1 MGRKTT
7 RNHHMKSNLDKA
19 AKVAFELFYLDEFQW
34 EDAPPAEKRRW
45 RRIAAKAAAALATHD
60 PLVELDKWFATGRFC
75 IGTVM
80 RKNKRLVSIDYI
92 NNEDELHRFD
102 APTLKSAIAK
112 FVRRCK

>member
-1 MGRKTT
+1 
-7 RNHHMKSNLDKA
+7 
-19 AKVAFELFYLDEFQW
+19 
-34 EDAPPAEKRRW
+34 
-45 RRIAAKAAAALATHD
+45 
-60 PLVELDKWFATGRFC
+60 LDKWFATGRFC